1 MKGYEK
7 RNELKKGVHGGEL
20 KYLLT
25 KYDFWI
31 FHFSTEFTLRL
42 ATRRSFTGFH
52 AGDWLSRNQSENRK
66 KREKSIVRGRRTRWH
81 GRETRKDFMDSFEL
95 YGDATLND
103 LLSSLLFAQVF
114 FFLFFLLLRVPSGR
128 GYWQPEREVEK
139 ILFLFFPLISP
150 TRVLQA
156 LIKALPPLQR
166 RQEEKSFQQ

>member
-81 GRETRKDFMDSFEL
+81 GRERREKTLWIVLNSMVTQLWTTCCRRCCLLKFFSSFPFFSFVCHRDGGIGCLNERWRKFFFF
-95 YGDATLND
+95 
-103 LLSSLLFAQVF
+103 SSLWS
-114 FFLFFLLLRVPSGR
+114 RP
-128 GYWQPEREVEK
+128 RE
-139 ILFLFFPLISP
+139 
-150 TRVLQA
+150 
-156 LIKALPPLQR
+156 
-166 RQEEKSFQQ
+166 SFRP